1 MLINIIQSAIA
12 ILFLAWAWF
21 TDYYEGVVYRITS
34 ISFILI
40 SFLFRLVMFI
50 YLESIND
57 AILFVI
63 ISTSIFINFVCVK
76 FVADKFITNNSSF
89 GLGDV
94 LLLVGISIL
103 VNSTFTLIVVI
114 NSYLIY
120 IVDRKFFG
128 FELFQNKKL
137 GQKIYVPYILMGLL
151 SCISYLYI

>member
-57 AILFVI
+57 AILFTTT
-63 ISTSIFINFVCVK
+63 STIIFIIFIYVK
-76 FVADKFITNNSSF
+76 FVSDNFTNNNSSF

-94 LLLVGISIL
+94 LLLVGISVL
-103 VNSTFTLIVVI
+103 FDATTTLFVVVNSYVG
-114 NSYLIY
+114 Y
-120 IVDRKFFG
+120 ILDCKFFK
-128 FELFQNKKL
+128 FKSFQNENL
-137 GQKIYVPYILMGLL
+137 GQTIYVPYILIGLL
-151 SCISYLYI
+151 CCISSLFI